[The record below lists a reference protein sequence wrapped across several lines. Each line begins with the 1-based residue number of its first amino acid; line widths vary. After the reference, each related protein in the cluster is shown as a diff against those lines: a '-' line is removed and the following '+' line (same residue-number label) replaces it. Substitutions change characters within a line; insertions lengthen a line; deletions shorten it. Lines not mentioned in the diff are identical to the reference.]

1 MNCMSHIRRWC
12 RTALLTLFM
21 MLGAGGAI
29 AAELV
34 VLVPMMAG
42 DQVVLRAGPKGEA
55 QSPILK
61 RATADAITKTLMQEA
76 TRGSTKFMLELD
88 EQAQRLAGVRS
99 PAPTYLLVSKQHGSF
114 ARRGF
119 WFADADNKIVWRA
132 DSYVELGVD
141 KANIEDGSF
150 EELFAHELG
159 HVVLRR
165 LFPRLPNGLS
175 RNTHSSLAITDYPT
189 AFEEGFAIHFQGL
202 ARQLTDNV
210 KLKAFDR
217 GLEFKPFLP
226 YLQSN
231 ADRSLRVRGMR
242 DNIFVHRQVPTA
254 LQVGDA
260 TMLFD
265 LTHFKNGQQMLSSEG
280 VIATLFY
287 HLQLGPTDTMSA
299 LTDRYRSL
307 MISLRA
313 LNDQKINASTPV
325 FLNLVRTHTQRLPS
339 LQSRWISTVL
349 NLTYGATASDT
360 VIRDMTMLSAL
371 GLEGREEEFS
381 AALKKS
387 RSALTTLTTQVM
399 RSPQRLGAA
408 VGPELWLAFKQADEI
423 STVNLNT
430 AEKTSLMNVVG
441 FESTEADLLLA
452 NRNTHGAFANVA
464 DFSTRRDA
472 SSVIH
477 KRLTD
482 AHALA
487 IGTGGYQRQ

>member
-1 MNCMSHIRRWC
+1 MNCMLHKCPWRLA
-12 RTALLTLFM
+12 ALLILV
-21 MLGAGGAI
+21 MLSGGNAI

-42 DQVVLRAGPKGEA
+42 NQVVLRAGPKGEA

-61 RATADAITKTLMQEA
+61 RATNDALNQAIGKEA
-76 TRGSTKFMLELD
+76 TRGATKFMLELD
-88 EQAQRLAGVRS
+88 EQAQRVAGVRA
-99 PAPTYLLVSKQHGSF
+99 PAPTYLLLSKQDGGF

-119 WFADADNKIVWRA
+119 WFADANNKVEWRS
-132 DSYVELGVD
+132 DPYVELVVD
-141 KANIEDGSF
+141 KEAIDGGSF
-150 EELFAHELG
+150 EEIFAHELG

-175 RNTHSSLAITDYPT
+175 RNAHSSLAITDYPA
-189 AFEEGFAIHFQGL
+189 AFDEGFAIHFQGL
-202 ARQLTDNV
+202 ARHLTENV
-210 KLKAFDR
+210 KLKAFDK
-217 GLEFKPFLP
+217 GFEFKPFLP
-226 YLQSN
+226 YWQSN
-231 ADRSLRVRGMR
+231 ADRTLRVRGMR
-242 DNIFVHRQVPTA
+242 DNLFVHRQVPTA

-260 TMLFD
+260 TSLFD
-265 LTHFKNGQQMLSSEG
+265 LSHFKNGQQMLSSEG

-287 HLQLGPTDTMSA
+287 HLQLSPPDTISA

-307 MISLRA
+307 LISLRA
-313 LNDQKINASTPV
+313 LNDQKITASTPV
-325 FLNLVRTHTQRLPS
+325 FLSLIRAHTQRLPS
-339 LQSRWISTVL
+339 LQTRWTSTVL

-360 VIRDMTMLSAL
+360 VIRDMTKLSAL
-371 GLEGREEEFS
+371 GQEGRAEEFT

-387 RSALTTLTTQVM
+387 RASLAALTTQVT
-399 RSPQRLGAA
+399 RNPQRLGAA
-408 VGPELWLAFKQADEI
+408 IGPELWLAFKQANGEVL
-423 STVNLNT
+423 TVNLNT
-430 AEKTSLMNVVG
+430 AEKTSLMHIVG

-472 SSVIH
+472 SPVVR

-487 IGTGGYQRQ
+487 ISMGAYQRQ